1 MVISPN
7 KWELDTQ
14 AYLNVCNITSTTPRQ
29 QIRDFAAGV
38 NDLGL
43 WNSMVCWPLRSSQ
56 NAGTGTTA
64 YSLGGL
70 GTFNG
75 TLTNGPTWGVDGLT
89 FDSSTKYINVPSA
102 VGVFNNQSAG
112 WSVAAAIDTNHTG
125 GDITHT
131 PLTATVGTGPGGR
144 ATIATRNA
152 AASQF
157 VAGGRRLDADTFAG
171 STATSTS
178 AWTYLENRS
187 DWGAGNAR
195 LVVNGTA
202 QTSAAYSSGAGNTSA
217 TNSQAVMIGNNPSNE
232 AGFPGTI
239 SFALLCRTLPSLAAA
254 EQVRSLYKATLGTG
268 LGLP

>member
-1 MVISPN
+1 M
-7 KWELDTQ
+7 Q
-14 AYLNVCNITSTTPRQ
+14 GYLNVCNISDNTARQ

-43 WNSMVCWPLRSSQ
+43 WNSMVCWPLRSTQ

-75 TLTNGPTWGVDGLT
+75 TLVNGPSWGADGVT
-89 FDSSTKYINVPSA
+89 FDASTKQIEVPSA

-112 WSVAAAIDTNHTG
+112 WSVTAAIDTNRTG
-125 GDITHT
+125 GDLTHIM
-131 PLTATVGTGPGGR
+131 LTATVGTGPGGR
-144 ATIATRNA
+144 VTIASRNGGLN
-152 AASQF
+152 QF
-157 VAGGRRLDADTFAG
+157 VAGGRRSDADTFAG

-195 LVVNGTA
+195 LVVDGTA

-217 TNSQAVMIGNNPSNE
+217 TDSQSVMIGNGPAIS
-232 AGFPGTI
+232 GLPGTI
-239 SFALLCRTLPSLAAA
+239 SFALMCRTLPSLDDA
-254 EQVRSLYKATLGTG
+254 ERFRDLYKTTLGQG